1 MMRRLMQTL
10 LVAATCFS
18 TALLP
23 ATGTA
28 STDLPVLNDASSAT
42 VSLDAEYR
50 LGRNWARILRAQA
63 PLLDD
68 PISYQYL
75 EDLLWRLL
83 PKSQVQ
89 DRRLEL
95 FLLDNPTFNA
105 FAVPGGIIGIHSG
118 LLLAAETEGELA
130 SVIAHELAHLSQRHY
145 AQRLEEERRNRPL
158 MLAGLLASILVA
170 AADTQGG
177 MAVLSSTMGANAQ
190 GQLAFSRRNEQEADR
205 VGMQTLVEAGIDP
218 HTMPQMFSRLQRN
231 YRFYGQRPPE
241 FLLTHPVTESRIA
254 DSLNRASQLPEVQS
268 HADNSDFNLI
278 RARMQVHHSESPQ
291 KALATFRAATQDSDQ
306 LHNRYGLMLA
316 AIAAADFAL
325 ADKTWN
331 TLDASA
337 RRHPWLLLSRVE
349 RFLAA
354 ADSAS
359 ALEISR
365 ELIALYPDSRPV
377 RTLHARALRETGQL
391 QQAIRIYKQLTRDYP
406 TDTLIW
412 FELAEAEGLAGNILA
427 VHEARIEYFLLT
439 AQFDL
444 ALKQLEYAAR
454 EKDLTDSD
462 RARLEQREQEA
473 KALRQEMKEQF

>member
-1 MMRRLMQTL
+1 
-10 LVAATCFS
+10 
-18 TALLP
+18 
-23 ATGTA
+23 
-28 STDLPVLNDASSAT
+28 
-42 VSLDAEYR
+42 
-50 LGRNWARILRAQA
+50 
-63 PLLDD
+63 
-68 PISYQYL
+68 
-75 EDLLWRLL
+75 
-83 PKSQVQ
+83 
-89 DRRLEL
+89 
-95 FLLDNPTFNA
+95 
-105 FAVPGGIIGIHSG
+105 
-118 LLLAAETEGELA
+118 
-130 SVIAHELAHLSQRHY
+130 
-145 AQRLEEERRNRPL
+145 
-158 MLAGLLASILVA
+158 
-170 AADTQGG
+170 
-177 MAVLSSTMGANAQ
+177 
-190 GQLAFSRRNEQEADR
+190 LAFSRRNEQEADR

>member
-1 MMRRLMQTL
+1 MRIL
-10 LVAATCFS
+10 LGAAICL
-18 TALLP
+18 AGPLLP
-23 ATGTA
+23 GTGRA
-28 STDLPVLNDASSAT
+28 ESELPVLNDASSAA

-118 LLLAAETEGELA
+118 LLLAAENEGELA

-145 AQRLEEERRNRPL
+145 AQQLEEERRNRPL
-158 MLAGLLASILVA
+158 MLAGLLAGILVA
-170 AADTQGG
+170 SADTQGG
-177 MAVLSSTMGANAQ
+177 MAVLSSTMGATAQ

-254 DSLNRASQLPEVQS
+254 DSLNRASQLPPVRS
-268 HADNSDFNLI
+268 FGDNGDFNLI
-278 RARMQVHHSESPQ
+278 RARLQVHHSESPQ
-291 KALATFRAATQDSDQ
+291 KAVATFRAAVQRSGQ
-306 LHNRYGLMLA
+306 LHERYGLMLA
-316 AIAAADFAL
+316 AIAAADFDL
-325 ADKTWN
+325 ADQTWN
-331 TLDASA
+331 ALDGSA
-337 RRHPWLLLSRVE
+337 RRHPWLRLGRVE

-354 ADSAS
+354 ADPAR
-359 ALEISR
+359 ALEISS
-365 ELIALYPDSRPV
+365 ELFALYPDSRPV
-377 RTLHARALRETGQL
+377 RTLHARALREGGQL
-391 QQAIRIYKQLTRDYP
+391 QQAIRLYKQLSRDYP
-406 TDTLIW
+406 SDSQIW
-412 FELAEAEGLAGNILA
+412 YELAETEGLAGNTLA
-427 VHEARIEYFLLT
+427 VHEARVEYFLLT

-444 ALKQLEYAAR
+444 ALKQLQYASQ
-454 EKDLTDSD
+454 EKNLSPSD
-462 RARLEQREQEA
+462 KARLAQREQEA

>member
-1 MMRRLMQTL
+1 M
-10 LVAATCFS
+10 
-18 TALLP
+18 
-23 ATGTA
+23 
-28 STDLPVLNDASSAT
+28 NDASSAT

-190 GQLAFSRRNEQEADR
+190 GQLAFSR
-205 VGMQTLVEAGIDP
+205 
-218 HTMPQMFSRLQRN
+218 
-231 YRFYGQRPPE
+231 
-241 FLLTHPVTESRIA
+241 
-254 DSLNRASQLPEVQS
+254 SQ
-268 HADNSDFNLI
+268 
-278 RARMQVHHSESPQ
+278 
-291 KALATFRAATQDSDQ
+291 
-306 LHNRYGLMLA
+306 
-316 AIAAADFAL
+316 
-325 ADKTWN
+325 
-331 TLDASA
+331 
-337 RRHPWLLLSRVE
+337 
-349 RFLAA
+349 
-354 ADSAS
+354 
-359 ALEISR
+359 
-365 ELIALYPDSRPV
+365 
-377 RTLHARALRETGQL
+377 
-391 QQAIRIYKQLTRDYP
+391 
-406 TDTLIW
+406 
-412 FELAEAEGLAGNILA
+412 
-427 VHEARIEYFLLT
+427 
-439 AQFDL
+439 
-444 ALKQLEYAAR
+444 
-454 EKDLTDSD
+454 
-462 RARLEQREQEA
+462 
-473 KALRQEMKEQF
+473 

>member
-1 MMRRLMQTL
+1 MRRYLHTL
-10 LVAATCFS
+10 LIAATCFTS
-18 TALLP
+18 ALL
-23 ATGTA
+23 
-28 STDLPVLNDASSAT
+28 SLPGSADTNLPLLNDASSAT

-50 LGRNWARILRAQA
+50 LGRNWARILRGQA
-63 PLLDD
+63 PLLND

-83 PKSQVQ
+83 PYSQVQ

-105 FAVPGGIIGIHSG
+105 FAVPGGVIGIHSG
-118 LLLAAETEGELA
+118 LLLAAESEGELA
-130 SVIAHELAHLSQRHY
+130 SVMAHELAHLSQRHY

-158 MLAGLLASILVA
+158 MLAGILASILVA

-177 MAVLSSTMGANAQ
+177 MAVLSSTLGASAQ

-205 VGMQTLVEAGIDP
+205 VGMQTLAGAGIDP

-254 DSLNRASQLPEVQS
+254 DSLNRASQLPAPPLHTE
-268 HADNSDFNLI
+268 DTDFKLI
-278 RARMQVHHSESPQ
+278 RARLQVHHSESPQ
-291 KALATFRAATQDSDQ
+291 QALTRFKAAVKESGSLPNQ
-306 LHNRYGLMLA
+306 YGLMLA
-316 AIAAADFAL
+316 AADAGAFEL
-325 ADKTWN
+325 ADQVWTG
-331 TLDASA
+331 LDSSA
-337 RRHPWLLLSRVE
+337 RRHPWLQLARVE
-349 RFLAA
+349 RFLAGSRPEA
-354 ADSAS
+354 ALQVSG
-359 ALEISR
+359 

-377 RTLHARALRETGQL
+377 RTLHAQALREAGKLQPSVQL
-391 QQAIRIYKQLTRDYP
+391 YKELTRDYP
-406 TDTLIW
+406 TDARLW
-412 FELAEAEGLAGNILA
+412 FELAETEGLAGHILA
-427 VHEARIEYFLLT
+427 VHEARAEYYLLT

-454 EKDLTDSD
+454 ESSLTESD
-462 RARLEQREQEA
+462 RARLTQKEQEA